1 MAGWSHRESPCK
13 SRLCD
18 TSLTLALMAPSW
30 TSTMGG
36 PSVMRTGIVSAERA
50 LLVAARA
57 ITPQAVDS
65 LAVEV
70 WSWWDCAQDV
80 QMTIL
85 STSSRLIWSVRR
97 S

>member
-1 MAGWSHRESPCK
+1 MQEPA
-13 SRLCD
+13 
-18 TSLTLALMAPSW
+18 
-30 TSTMGG
+30 
-36 PSVMRTGIVSAERA
+36 MRHIADIGLDGTQLDLDRGRAVDHATGIVSAECA

-70 WSWWDCAQDV
+70 WSWWDCAQGV